1 MKFARIASGIA
12 VEVISWDPSGRYPS
26 EWTWV
31 ECPENTVQGAAYDGN
46 TFTNPP
52 EPVVGEPE
60 MESRSEVSPVEFKM
74 LFTSAERIAIN
85 GRRKDTS
92 TENETV
98 KAVLDDWY
106 SIVDD
111 PRLSAVNLQLQST
124 IDGVNFLVTIGILTA
139 ERATQVLAG
148 EVQ

>member
-12 VEVISWDPSGRYPS
+12 VEVISWDPSGRYPAD
-26 EWTWV
+26 WVWV

-52 EPVVGEPE
+52 EPVVAEPE
-60 MESRSEVSPVEFKM
+60 TESRREVSPVEFKM

-85 GRRKDTS
+85 NKRKDTS

-139 ERATQVLAG
+139 ERAVQVLAG
-148 EVQ
+148 EIQ